1 MKTLTLILSLLL
13 TVSAIAQSVD
23 STTSLD
29 STFSETKQLTDQQ
42 NDEAQKFVHKGLE
55 DAAIK
60 KGCADKLLKGCDPGG
75 ADTMG
80 VLLGG
85 GIENQIGKFYALI
98 FGIMPMMNRGG
109 GAAASSTAAPAAE
122 GAANA
127 GANAGANGAANGAA
141 SSSTSTAAKPK
152 KDYCIY
158 IPIGYEVIAMMT
170 QMGGQK
176 QAQQDTANLDPQLAA
191 LAQLKEA
198 HKTRK
203 KTATFQSVIYGS
215 TAACYAAMM
224 FIPPGSTDTMTIVKM
239 GAAGALSALFMA
251 KAAKHGKAAQK
262 IQEVIDSLPKAGD
275 CNPWTGT
282 SCFCAEKT
290 SATLYQGQYNE
301 VCVLNKGNPNGTLS
315 NMGCAVSVAGKVS
328 LDATCS
334 CKAKNTCLSSRISLS
349 GGSLGLGANF
359 VNDANK
365 GLALLDPSQFD
376 EAKLAAFQSNMAAK
390 LGNVKVNGTIPDVK
404 LTPQQKS
411 LADEMAN
418 YAPAAIANL
427 AAASPSA
434 APPSGGIM
442 AGATTSGLDKIPA
455 SLKKSLGDFEVA
467 GQYRRNGGSGVSNTG
482 SPEVAFS
489 MPGMGGPQEPQGG
502 TEVEEFAAK
511 AISQADIRNSPE
523 TGIFDIISNRYRSSA
538 WKKLDTEGK

>member
-1 MKTLTLILSLLL
+1 MKTLTFLLSLLL
-13 TVSAIAQSVD
+13 TFSAIAQSVD

-42 NDEAQKFVHKGLE
+42 NDEAQKFVHQGLK

-60 KGCADKLLKGCDPGG
+60 KGCADKLLKGCDPSS

-80 VLLGG
+80 VLLG

-109 GAAASSTAAPAAE
+109 GAASASTATTPPPATTGTPAP
-122 GAANA
+122 
-127 GANAGANGAANGAA
+127 
-141 SSSTSTAAKPK
+141 STTPAKPK
-152 KDYCIY
+152 KDMCIY

-170 QMGGQK
+170 QMAGQK
-176 QAQQDTANLDPQLAA
+176 QAQQETANLDPQLAA

-251 KAAKHGKAAQK
+251 KAKKHGQAMAKV
-262 IQEVIDSLPKAGD
+262 QEVIDSLPKGGD

-282 SCFCAEKT
+282 ACFCSEKT
-290 SATLYQGQYNE
+290 SATLYPGQYNE
-301 VCVLNKGNPNGTLS
+301 VCVLNKGNPNGTLA
-315 NMGCAVSVAGKVS
+315 NMGCAVTVAGKIS
-328 LDATCS
+328 LDANCN
-334 CKAKNTCLSSRISLS
+334 CKANNSCLSSKISLS
-349 GGSLGLGANF
+349 AGNLGLGANF

-365 GLALLDPSQFD
+365 GLQLLDPSQFD
-376 EAKLAAFQSNMAAK
+376 EAKLNDYQSGMAAK
-390 LGNVKVNGTIPDVK
+390 LNNVKVKGSIPDVQ
-404 LTPQQKS
+404 LTPAQKS
-411 LADEMAN
+411 LADDMAT

-427 AAASPSA
+427 AAASEA
-434 APPSGGIM
+434 ASPPNGGGIM
-442 AGATTSGLDKIPA
+442 AGATTSGLDKIPPA
-455 SLKKSLGDFEVA
+455 LKKELNDFEVA
-467 GQYRRNGGSGVSNTG
+467 GQYRRNGGSGATG
-482 SPEVAFS
+482 TGAPEVAFS
-489 MPGMGGPQEPQGG
+489 IPGLQGGQQGPQGG
-502 TEVEEFAAK
+502 TEVEEFAERAV
-511 AISQADIRNSPE
+511 SRADIRNSPE

-538 WKKLDTEGK
+538 WRKLDTEGK